1 MNCKRSLGIMP
12 LVLLAAALLLS
23 SCAVG
28 RYARGPE
35 SSEIEAKAA
44 GFDGILR
51 AVNYHSSEKQISE
64 RRMLVYLPADYYA
77 DTVRHYPVLYLLH
90 GARGNE
96 VTWIDS
102 SAVIQGLD
110 SLRKAGAAGEFLVVL
125 PNMNRYYS
133 DKEYNNGHCLP
144 AIRAFWLIDGEV
156 ERHFMKDV
164 VEFTDKNFRTIPEK
178 SARAIAGMSSGA
190 LQAIYLSAGHPD
202 SFDYIGL
209 FSPYAYPTFAAWGH
223 PDVYGSLRKK
233 LTLQFAEPPK
243 LYGLYIGDKDIF
255 YPHIR
260 NFDRKLTQWGHP
272 HRLTVSEGG
281 HEWYNWQAFALSFIQ
296 EIFR

>member
-1 MNCKRSLGIMP
+1 MTGTRHFELSI
-12 LVLLAAALLLS
+12 LLLLTAVLLS

-28 RYARGPE
+28 RYARGAE
-35 SSEIEAKAA
+35 SSEIEAR
-44 GFDGILR
+44 GEGLDGSLLTF
-51 AVNYHSSEKQISE
+51 NYHSSEKQLAE
-64 RRMLVYLPADYYA
+64 RRMVVYLPAGYDA
-77 DTVRHYPVLYLLH
+77 DTARHYPVLYLLH

-102 SAVIQGLD
+102 STVIQSLD
-110 SLRKAGAAGEFLVVL
+110 SLRKAGAAEDFLVVL

-133 DKEYNNGHCLP
+133 ERDYRNGHSLP

-164 VEFTDKNFRTIPEK
+164 VAFTDSTFRTIPEK
-178 SARAIAGMSSGA
+178 SGRAIAGMSSGA

-202 SFDYIGL
+202 TFDYIGL

-223 PDVYGSLRKK
+223 RDVYGSLRKK
-233 LTLQFAEPPK
+233 LDLQFAEPPK
-243 LYGLYIGDKDIF
+243 LYGMYIGDKDIF

-260 NFDRKLTQWGHP
+260 NYDRKLTQWGHP
-272 HRLTVSEGG
+272 HRFTVAEGG
-281 HEWYNWQAFALSFIQ
+281 HEWYNWQAFAVSFIQ